1 MTDVFENVA
10 VLAIVV
16 GAIAYVARRVWRRSS
31 SKVSS
36 GCQACSECLEWW
48 KEAPLGSDAPSEA
61 KCGLQGPEARGGT
74 SK

>member
-1 MTDVFENVA
+1 MTDVLQNVA

-48 KEAPLGSDAPSEA
+48 NEAPLASDAPSEA
-61 KCGLQGPEARGGT
+61 KCEHCGPETRGGT